1 MSAPRLEIHLDRI
14 LHNARMLVHELA
26 DSGIAVTG
34 ITKAMLGSPEVARAM
49 LTAGV
54 SGLGDSRIE
63 NIERLRAAGITS
75 EMMLIRSPMMS
86 QVDRVVASAN
96 VSLNSSLEVI
106 DCLSVAAVSRGCVH
120 GVVLMVELGDLRE
133 GILAAD
139 IEAAARHTLDLP
151 GVTLRGIGTNLACQN
166 GVVPDDHKMGEL
178 SSIAT
183 SLEARLGISLELIS
197 AGNSANLDW
206 VNSTEAVGRVNN
218 LRLGESILLGCET
231 LHRRPLAG
239 LRPDAI
245 ELVAEVIESAVKPM
259 RPWGDV
265 AQNAFGE
272 FVSQQTP
279 HLRSGNEETSARAAT
294 GDLERE
300 DQGTGGRAIVALGR
314 QDVDPDGL
322 TAPAGIDVLGMSSD
336 HLVVGTGGTL
346 LEVGSEIRF
355 GLDYGALL
363 RAMTS
368 PYVQQVFLGA
378 SARKKTTVLAAESR

>member
-14 LHNARMLVHELA
+14 HHNTRALVHELA
-26 DSGIAVTG
+26 GVGVTVTG
-34 ITKAMLGSPEVARAM
+34 VTKATLGSPEVARAM
-49 LTAGV
+49 LSAGV
-54 SGLGDSRIE
+54 SALGDSRIE

-75 EMMLIRSPMMS
+75 QMMLIRSPMIS
-86 QVDRVVASAN
+86 QADRVVAVAD
-96 VSLNSSLEVI
+96 VSLNSSLDVI
-106 DCLSVAAVSRGCVH
+106 DCLSAAAVGRGCVH
-120 GVVLMVELGDLRE
+120 GVILMVELGDLRE

-151 GVTLRGIGTNLACQN
+151 GVALRGIGTNLACQN
-166 GVVPDDHKMGEL
+166 GVMPDDHKMAEL
-178 SSIAT
+178 SAIVT
-183 SLEARLGISLELIS
+183 GLESTLGISLEVVS
-197 AGNSANLDW
+197 GGNSANLDW
-206 VNSTEAVGRVNN
+206 VNNTARIGRVNN

-239 LRPDAI
+239 LRTDAV

-259 RPWGDV
+259 RPWGEQ

-279 HLRSGNEETSARAAT
+279 HLRADAGRDGPRDEPVRS
-294 GDLERE
+294 
-300 DQGTGGRAIVALGR
+300 GGRHLQLGHRMIVALGR

-322 TAPAGIDVLGMSSD
+322 RAPAGHQVLGMSSD
-336 HLVVGTGGTL
+336 HLVLSTDAAPRA
-346 LEVGSEIRF
+346 VGSEIRF

-368 PYVQQVFLGA
+368 PFVQQVFLGA
-378 SARKKTTVLAAESR
+378 PT